1 MDNDIR
7 KVLDM
12 LNSTFLKKIALE
24 IVNKYYNE
32 FMLIDLNN
40 IDEIFNDL
48 DSIDNR
54 ILSDIFSYDIE
65 IEDGVVYFMKEIVRK
80 LHVLN

>member
-80 LHVLN
+80 LHVLV

>member
-40 IDEIFNDL
+40 IDEIFDDL

>member
-40 IDEIFNDL
+40 IDEIFDDL

-54 ILSDIFSYDIE
+54 ILSDVFSYDIE

-80 LHVLN
+80 LHVLV

>member
-7 KVLDM
+7 KVLNM

-40 IDEIFNDL
+40 IDEIFDDL

-80 LHVLN
+80 LHVLV

>member
-1 MDNDIR
+1 MDNEIR

>member
-1 MDNDIR
+1 
-7 KVLDM
+7 M

-40 IDEIFNDL
+40 IDEIFDDL

-80 LHVLN
+80 LHVLV

>member
-40 IDEIFNDL
+40 IDEIFDDL

-80 LHVLN
+80 LHVLV